1 MINNQKES
9 WGLTM
14 SKFFDYLER
23 NQPEYCFRIKCLD
36 DITGIQNELEQ
47 FLNRYKLKD
56 IGKIKKTIFHKRSL
70 DFPEQ
75 ENVEIFFV
83 DIVTSLP
90 VAPNVLAKQLS
101 EKFYI
106 DGKRIV
112 VRNPNEPVEGYIETQ
127 EQAYE
132 DEEKGVKHDPLL
144 TTESSY
150 PEEPEP
156 VTLYGDKYNE
166 TYLETITKM
175 RAKEKEE
182 HIEVVENPLSIKQTR
197 EFKQPTDFNTKIK
210 DRPKVK
216 KLKAKLNMVPF
227 NVKEAD
233 LKKAKLNNKYSKSE
247 NPKG

>member
-1 MINNQKES
+1 MN
-9 WGLTM
+9 T
-14 SKFFDYLER
+14 FYDYLER

-36 DITGIQNELEQ
+36 DITSMQNDLEK

-56 IGKIKKTIFHKRSL
+56 ISKIKKTIFHKRSL
-70 DFPEQ
+70 DFPEH

-112 VRNPNEPVEGYIETQ
+112 VRNPNEPVEQYNEQQ
-127 EQAYE
+127 EKDYV
-132 DEEKGVKHDPLL
+132 DEEKGVEQDPLL
-144 TTESSY
+144 STDSDY
-150 PEEPEP
+150 PKEPKAK
-156 VTLYGDKYNE
+156 TLYGDDYNE
-166 TYLETITKM
+166 TYLEMLNKM

-182 HIEVVENPLSIKQTR
+182 NIEIVENPLSYKETR
-197 EFKQPTDFNTKIK
+197 DFKNQNDFNAKIK
-210 DRPKVK
+210 DGPKVQ

-227 NVKEAD
+227 KVKDAD
-233 LKKAKLNNKYSKSE
+233 LKKAKLNSNYKKSE
-247 NPKG
+247 DPK